1 MAYSAYLDEHIQGH
15 LTTAIAEASIRNP
28 KDAVDFIANFLLKI
42 VDDDASSKKKKEIRA
57 VWEAE
62 DRELELQRQHKLMA
76 KLKVEEEAQQSKSQE
91 TAFYR
96 QLASCSCKTEA
107 LQLWADFVAERTR
120 SKSVYIGSPCTLK
133 QDDDEVN
140 ALLYNA
146 VSNEEDD
153 YLLRTA
159 FTQSETKGVVF
170 DLLKPEENED
180 AEEEDNE
187 EDDNA
192 VKKEEAPK
200 PRRQIHID
208 NVLFPNPYSERL
220 HYFKYP
226 KVGSFLSMAATVKS
240 YLNPEAILAPLRPQW
255 PRPIEE
261 VEAEEKAKA
270 EAEKKAKEEA
280 DKAAAEESAAGGDDQ
295 EPKEENDNEAQPEA
309 AAEDQEED
317 GNEEE
322 PEEKEVIPDPP
333 QTDCHYVVSMD
344 TLGDEQLYDDDMVQW
359 VDQSISKLETTLMSI
374 DVKEFLK
381 QRDHGTEMTTKLTE
395 YTETMKAEIDAK
407 VQEME
412 TENESKPE
420 EVKTFTKSA
429 YVVETTQPIWGL
441 LGDHAMKP
449 KESIFCR
456 IIAAFT
462 KMFDSRQQITL
473 ITNELTQFTVIS
485 DAAWDQC
492 LQILMRISPEQVSGF
507 NPSEE
512 PAFELGLYE
521 KLIDGI
527 TSEEIGSEG
536 SAIMMAI
543 LFDFVDAACKLFKFT
558 EAEKNKPAEDPPA
571 EPVEEDDAE

>member
-42 VDDDASSKKKKEIRA
+42 VDDDALRKEKKEIHA

-62 DRELELQRQHKLMA
+62 DRELELQRQQKLMA
-76 KLKVEEEAQQSKSQE
+76 RLKIEEEAQQRKSQE

-107 LQLWADFVAERTR
+107 LQLWSDFVAERT
-120 SKSVYIGSPCTLK
+120 KSQAVYIGSPCTLK
-133 QDDDEVN
+133 QDDEDVN

-146 VSNEEDD
+146 VSNPEDD

-159 FTQSETKGVVF
+159 FTQTETRGVVF
-170 DLLKPEENED
+170 DLLKSEENED
-180 AEEEDNE
+180 AEEDDNE
-187 EDDNA
+187 EDENA
-192 VKKEEAPK
+192 VKKEEPPK
-200 PRRQIHID
+200 PRKRIHID
-208 NVLFPNPYSERL
+208 NVLFPNAYSEKL

-226 KVGSFLSMAATVKS
+226 KVGSFLSFAATIKS
-240 YLNPEAILAPLRPQW
+240 YLNPEAIQAPLRPQW

-280 DKAAAEESAAGGDDQ
+280 DKAAADESGGGGD
-295 EPKEENDNEAQPEA
+295 EEKPKENED
-309 AAEDQEED
+309 AAEEEAENEEED
-317 GNEEE
+317 GNEEDQ
-322 PEEKEVIPDPP
+322 EEKEAIPDPP
-333 QTDCHYVVSMD
+333 QTDCQYVVSMD
-344 TLGDEQLYDDDMVQW
+344 TLGDEQLYDEDMVQW
-359 VDQSISKLETTLMSI
+359 VDQSISKLEDTLRSI

-381 QRDHGTEMTTKLTE
+381 QREHGTEMTAKLAE
-395 YTETMKAEIDAK
+395 YTESMKAEIDAK

-412 TENESKPE
+412 TENESNPE
-420 EVKTFTKSA
+420 EIKAFKKSA
-429 YVVETTQPIWGL
+429 YVVETTQPIWSL

-462 KMFDSRQQITL
+462 KLFDSRQQVTL
-473 ITNELTQFTVIS
+473 ITTELTQFTVIS

-492 LQILMRISPEQVSGF
+492 LQILMRISPEQVAGY

-512 PAFELGLYE
+512 HGFELRLYE

-527 TSEEIGSEG
+527 TADEIGSEG
-536 SAIMMAI
+536 AAIIMAI
-543 LFDFVDAACKLFKFT
+543 LFEFVDAACKLFKFN
-558 EAEKNKPAEDPPA
+558 EAEKNKPVEEPAA
-571 EPVEEDDAE
+571 EPVEDEDAE

>member
-42 VDDDASSKKKKEIRA
+42 VDDDALRKEKKEIHA

-62 DRELELQRQHKLMA
+62 DRELELQRQQKLMA
-76 KLKVEEEAQQSKSQE
+76 RLKIEEEAQQRKSQE

-107 LQLWADFVAERTR
+107 LQLWSDFVAERT
-120 SKSVYIGSPCTLK
+120 KSQAVYIGSPCTLK
-133 QDDDEVN
+133 QDDEDVN

-146 VSNEEDD
+146 VSNPEDD

-159 FTQSETKGVVF
+159 FTQTETRGVVF
-170 DLLKPEENED
+170 DLLKSEENED
-180 AEEEDNE
+180 AEEDDNE
-187 EDDNA
+187 EDENA
-192 VKKEEAPK
+192 VKKEEPPK
-200 PRRQIHID
+200 PRKRIHID
-208 NVLFPNPYSERL
+208 NVLFPNAYSEKL

-226 KVGSFLSMAATVKS
+226 KVGSFLSFAATIKS
-240 YLNPEAILAPLRPQW
+240 YLNPEAIQAPLRPQW

-270 EAEKKAKEEA
+270 AAEMKAKEEA
-280 DKAAAEESAAGGDDQ
+280 AKSAAEENAGGDDE
-295 EPKEENDNEAQPEA
+295 EPKEETQ
-309 AAEDQEED
+309 AEDEEEDPKEED

-333 QTDCHYVVSMD
+333 QTNYQYVVSMD
-344 TLGDEQLYDDDMVQW
+344 TLGDAQLYDEDMVQW
-359 VDQSISKLETTLMSI
+359 VDHSISKLEEALMSI
-374 DVKEFLK
+374 DIKEFLK
-381 QRDHGTEMTTKLTE
+381 QREHGTEMTAKLKE
-395 YTETMKAEIDAK
+395 YTETVKAEIDAK

-412 TENESKPE
+412 TENESNPE
-420 EVKTFTKSA
+420 EMKAFKKSA
-429 YVVETTQPIWGL
+429 YVVETTQPIWSL

-449 KESIFCR
+449 AESIFCR

-473 ITNELTQFTVIS
+473 ITKDLAQFTVIS

-507 NPSEE
+507 NPSGDLH
-512 PAFELGLYE
+512 FELGVYE
-521 KLIDGI
+521 RLLDGI
-527 TSEEIGSEG
+527 TAEEIGSEG
-536 SAIMMAI
+536 AAIMMTI
-543 LFDFVDAACKLFKFT
+543 LFEFADAACKLFKFN
-558 EAEKNKPAEDPPA
+558 EAEKNKPVEVPA
-571 EPVEEDDAE
+571 EEPAEEDDAE